1 MEFEDVLGNAKWD
14 ILAEVAKGERAA
26 SDIARAT
33 GTSLANISQQ
43 TKLLEAWGLLKLGK
57 EPKTGAGKPKLL
69 YRLNKEVAHLAI
81 VRHGYAAK
89 RTLSF
94 DSTDEPLLNIL
105 FVPKSEDRYYLFK
118 FLCQH
123 EEYLR
128 QCQAVALVDADD
140 KELHLL
146 VLAPEARLDM
156 FRKNYSKV
164 SLKAADGKPGKSII
178 TWTHSAQELR
188 DGFAKGEDYYINFL
202 KKHRILV
209 DPNEELRLL
218 IQEAKEVKRS
228 EG

>member
-1 MEFEDVLGNAKWD
+1 MEFENVLGNAKWA
-14 ILAEVAKGERAA
+14 ILAEVAKGDCAA

-57 EPKTGAGKPKLL
+57 EQKTGAGKPKLL
-69 YRLNKEVAHLAI
+69 YKLNKEVAHIAI

-89 RTLSF
+89 KTLSL

-105 FVPKSEDRYYLFK
+105 FVPKAEDRYYLFK

-123 EEYLR
+123 EDYLR
-128 QCQAVALVDADD
+128 QCQAVALVDTDD

-146 VLAPEARLDM
+146 VLAPEGKLEK
-156 FRKNYSKV
+156 FRKEYSKV
-164 SLKAADGKPGKSII
+164 QLKDGDGKPGKSII
-178 TWTHSAQELR
+178 TWTHSAQELLE
-188 DGFAKGEDYYINFL
+188 GFARGEDYYANFL
-202 KKHRILV
+202 KKHRIIV
-209 DPNEELRLL
+209 DPEEELRTL
-218 IQEAKEVKRS
+218 IQEGKEVKKP